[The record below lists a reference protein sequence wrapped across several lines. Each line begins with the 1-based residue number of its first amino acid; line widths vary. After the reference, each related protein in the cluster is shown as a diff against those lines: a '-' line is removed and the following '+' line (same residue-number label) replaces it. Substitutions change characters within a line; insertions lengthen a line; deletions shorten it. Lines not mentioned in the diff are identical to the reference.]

1 MSAPP
6 IAAPEFGGNKRG
18 GCRVLLP
25 KRVAFGFAGE
35 AGFTVPSDHD
45 ISRFEAAV
53 LGHLDSAYNLARW
66 MVRSEHDAQDVV
78 QDAVLRALR
87 YFDGYR
93 DGDARAWL
101 LAIVRNCCLTW
112 QRRHRGDRVTVP
124 FADEVAERISDPRET
139 DALAI
144 QRSDR
149 AMLERAVAAL
159 PTEFR
164 EVIVLREV
172 EGLSY
177 KEISDVVGAPMGTV
191 MSRLAR
197 AREKL
202 AGDLKG
208 RLGRRD
214 HGLRDL

>member
-1 MSAPP
+1 MERFDAV
-6 IAAPEFGGNKRG
+6 I
-18 GCRVLLP
+18 LP
-25 KRVAFGFAGE
+25 
-35 AGFTVPSDHD
+35 
-45 ISRFEAAV
+45 
-53 LGHLDSAYNLARW
+53 HLDAAYTLACYLLRD
-66 MVRSEHDAQDVV
+66 EHDAQDVV

-101 LAIVRNCCLTW
+101 LTIVRNCCLTW
-112 QRRHRGDRVTVP
+112 QRRHRGDRLVVP
-124 FADEVAERISDPRET
+124 FADDVAERIRDPHEADT
-139 DALAI
+139 LAI
-144 QRSDR
+144 ERSER

-177 KEISDVVGAPMGTV
+177 KEISEVVGVPMGTV

-197 AREKL
+197 ARKRL
-202 AGDLKG
+202 ASE
-208 RLGRRD
+208 LGLD
-214 HGLRDL
+214 VQEAS

>member
-1 MSAPP
+1 MAQ
-6 IAAPEFGGNKRG
+6 RG
-18 GCRVLLP
+18 ADL
-25 KRVAFGFAGE
+25 E
-35 AGFTVPSDHD
+35 
-45 ISRFEAAV
+45 RFERVV
-53 LGHLDSAYNLARW
+53 LPHLDDAYTLARYLL
-66 MVRSEHDAQDVV
+66 RDEHDAQDVV

-112 QRRHRGDRVTVP
+112 QRRHRGDRLIVP
-124 FADEVAERISDPRET
+124 FDDDLAERVSDSRET
-139 DALAI
+139 DTLAME
-144 QRSDR
+144 RSDR

-177 KEISDVVGAPMGTV
+177 KEISDVIGVPMGTV

-197 AREKL
+197 ARKRL
-202 AGDLKG
+202 ASA
-208 RLGRRD
+208 LGLGVREAS
-214 HGLRDL
+214 